1 MTSRRAR
8 PRPATKP
15 GGPPPRLSVTTD
27 SLCLEGV
34 MFTAKRNGSHCLHP
48 PLSGCSQGPFFD
60 TICHCLVF
68 IFNVIM
74 MMKDSSNSLCQLFY
88 HGHCLLLSLYICVI
102 SLKCN
107 GNADFCLLV
116 SFFFFFLTLADV
128 TCLRVVVSPK
138 TGPAP

>member
-1 MTSRRAR
+1 
-8 PRPATKP
+8 
-15 GGPPPRLSVTTD
+15 
-27 SLCLEGV
+27 

-116 SFFFFFLTLADV
+116 SFFFLPLLMSPVCTRCGFPQNRAGTINEHNMSPEIKR
-128 TCLRVVVSPK
+128 LRSRSRPFCWNIPLP
-138 TGPAP
+138 T